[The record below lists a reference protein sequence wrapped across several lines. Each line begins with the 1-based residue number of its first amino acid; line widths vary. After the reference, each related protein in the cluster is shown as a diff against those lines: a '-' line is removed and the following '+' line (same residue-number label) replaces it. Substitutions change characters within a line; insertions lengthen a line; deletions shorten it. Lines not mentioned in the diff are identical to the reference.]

1 MHILWKKFN
10 KNSSHCTMQSENI
23 FRNQT
28 TFKES
33 RDFLRETINLVKKI
47 DFDPKIQLLFVFGL
61 PKFAT
66 NSEFAQIKTE
76 NEQYQDMIIP
86 SKYKLKITC
95 YSKKSLQHL
104 RY

>member
-1 MHILWKKFN
+1 MKPPFL
-10 KNSSHCTMQSENI
+10 
-23 FRNQT
+23 
-28 TFKES
+28 KES
-33 RDFLRETINLVKKI
+33 REFLRETISLDKKI

-86 SKYKLKITC
+86 SKYKLEITF
-95 YSKKSLQHL
+95 YSRKLSKYL
-104 RY
+104 RC